1 MTRYA
6 DSEIADLV
14 RMCTGD
20 GVVKYDI
27 VAKLLAEIQEWRRT
41 AAATEDE
48 VREAVERIVRE
59 EFTDKYDND
68 EIINADWVGIR
79 QDIAARVAAQLAGR
93 VGLSDGDVF
102 ALKLAA
108 SDRQLRA
115 DRPALCEAL
124 DRLLGGK
131 P

>member
-1 MTRYA
+1 M
-6 DSEIADLV
+6 
-14 RMCTGD
+14 
-20 GVVKYDI
+20 
-27 VAKLLAEIQEWRRT
+27 
-41 AAATEDE
+41 TEDE
-48 VREAVERIVRE
+48 VKAVVREAFGEEPNRESLWPRVE
-59 EFTDKYDND
+59 
-68 EIINADWVGIR
+68 A
-79 QDIAARVAAQLAGR
+79 IASRVAAQLAGR